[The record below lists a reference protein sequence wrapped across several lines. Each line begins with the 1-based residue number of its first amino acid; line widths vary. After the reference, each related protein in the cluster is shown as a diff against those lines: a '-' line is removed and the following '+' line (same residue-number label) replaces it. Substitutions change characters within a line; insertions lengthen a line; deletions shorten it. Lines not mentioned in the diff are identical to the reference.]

1 MNDPLDWVNILGSG
15 NYIAIISILAFY
27 LIKNQ
32 RELIQSWGDFKTS
45 KANSL
50 ESALK
55 SDYVNGL
62 TKSLLEDQ
70 LEQHYC
76 NRSNGLNFER
86 PIREIII
93 QVHNY
98 SGGNVKFEHFIRAK
112 GNYIFKNPKLSV
124 RWGCYEKFF
133 NWVFAAAF
141 ILSIFAFGFFAIA
154 TLYRV
159 VSINFFE
166 QLQTLELLFLSTS
179 FFLSSLIY
187 LLCWRTLFS
196 ISIVKEEVDSYYRNI
211 TIESDSETSGVRLDS

>member
-1 MNDPLDWVNILGSG
+1 MDDPSDWVNILGSG
-15 NYIAIISILAFY
+15 NYIAIIYILAFY

-32 RELIQSWGDFKTS
+32 RELILSWGDFKTS
-45 KANSL
+45 KASFL

-55 SDYVNGL
+55 SNYMNGL
-62 TKSLLEDQ
+62 TRSLLEDQ

-86 PIREIII
+86 PLREIII
-93 QVHNY
+93 QVHKY
-98 SGGNVKFEHFIRAK
+98 SGGNVEFEHFIRAK

-124 RWGCYEKFF
+124 RWGYYEKIFKQ
-133 NWVFAAAF
+133 VFATAF

-159 VSINFFE
+159 VNINFFVQFE
-166 QLQTLELLFLSTS
+166 TLELVFLSTS
-179 FFLSSLIY
+179 FFLSSIIY
-187 LLCWRTLFS
+187 LLCWRTLSS